1 MADAN
6 TLTCAQCAA
15 PFPAPSTRR
24 GKVQIYCAKD
34 CQTKA
39 ANARRQTTRAGRK
52 GATIETNPR
61 PSSPTPPE
69 LPATVDR
76 SVSDRQDTPNNRL
89 KALLDKAHSRGGV
102 NAFEI
107 ATIAK
112 LRGISPWAPVAKILA
127 R

>member
-6 TLTCAQCAA
+6 TLTCAQCVA

-39 ANARRQTTRAGRK
+39 ANARRKTTRAGRK

-61 PSSPTPPE
+61 PSSPTPLSYRRPWIGQSATARTP
-69 LPATVDR
+69 PAT
-76 SVSDRQDTPNNRL
+76 
-89 KALLDKAHSRGGV
+89 A
-102 NAFEI
+102 
-107 ATIAK
+107 
-112 LRGISPWAPVAKILA
+112 
-127 R
+127 